1 MAIPNIDKAMLPQS
15 PFLMEDDEAPIEI
28 DLGNP
33 AEPVD
38 TEVDIELE
46 RAPAFD
52 ANLAEFMDESDLSS
66 LASDLIEDFDN
77 DKTSRKEWER
87 TYVEGLDLLG
97 LKIEDRSE
105 PWNGACGVFHPILA
119 EAAVRFQAEM
129 IAETFPAQGPVRAK
143 IIGEETP
150 TIKIGRAHV

>member
-77 DKTSRKEWER
+77 DKQSRKE
-87 TYVEGLDLLG
+87 
-97 LKIEDRSE
+97 
-105 PWNGACGVFHPILA
+105 
-119 EAAVRFQAEM
+119 
-129 IAETFPAQGPVRAK
+129 
-143 IIGEETP
+143 
-150 TIKIGRAHV
+150 